1 MLRAIL
7 VQEWIKFIDK
17 SVLSYTTILELTE
30 ENSASRED
38 HAKHI
43 KTETQLVFMYRNVK
57 KTGRQKTM
65 IKIKDRITK

>member
-1 MLRAIL
+1 MFRAIL

-17 SVLSYTTILELTE
+17 SVLSYTTILELIE

-57 KTGRQKTM
+57 KTGRQKQWLRSKTE
-65 IKIKDRITK
+65 

>member
-1 MLRAIL
+1 MFRAIL
-7 VQEWIKFIDK
+7 VQEWIKFTDK
-17 SVLSYTTILELTE
+17 SVLSYTTILELIE

-57 KTGRQKTM
+57 KTGRQKQWLRSKTE
-65 IKIKDRITK
+65 